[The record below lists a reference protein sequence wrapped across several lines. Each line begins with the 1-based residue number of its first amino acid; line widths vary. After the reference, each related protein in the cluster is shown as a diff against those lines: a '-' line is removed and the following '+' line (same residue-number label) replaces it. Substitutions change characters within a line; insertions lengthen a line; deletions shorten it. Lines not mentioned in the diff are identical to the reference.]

1 MERTDGRCHRRRLDG
16 KPMLIALDDKMTL
29 YKYQLQQRIGKGQF
43 GEVWLAHDAAIA
55 RQVAIKVLDESMAP
69 LAEVLREAQF
79 GNRLAHQNVVK
90 VHNADVIDYGGD
102 SLVIIVM
109 DYLPNGS
116 VTRLGNAAN
125 FVIAPKAI
133 AATIDV
139 LRGLEY
145 LHNGHLFHNDIK
157 PSNIL
162 IGSRGEAL
170 LTDYGI
176 SCPSPNLMPAVAP
189 SAYVLHRAPETLVT
203 GSISVTTDIYQTGL
217 TLFRLLNGF
226 GLVREQRARLGNAEF
241 EAQKAKGNV
250 PADEDFQPFIGKAL
264 RKIIRKAT
272 APNPANRFQSALEM
286 RRSLEK
292 LNCYGYWD
300 ADASG
305 QLVGYIRQ
313 KQKITYSIYR
323 NSAGF
328 ILSTNREY
336 LESGRTTRVGKYCAT
351 GLKEAHLHQLKKK
364 MMQEVSEGTL

>member
-1 MERTDGRCHRRRLDG
+1 MERADGRCHSRRLDG
-16 KPMLIALDDKMTL
+16 KPMRIELDDTMTL

-69 LAEVLREAQF
+69 VAEVLKEAQV

-90 VHNADVIDYGGD
+90 VHNADVIDHDGNR
-102 SLVIIVM
+102 VVVIVM
-109 DYLPNGS
+109 DYLSNGA

-133 AATIDV
+133 AAMIDV

-145 LHNGHLFHNDIK
+145 LHDGHLFHNDIK

-162 IGSRGEAL
+162 IGAHGEAL

-189 SAYVLHRAPETLVT
+189 NAYVLHRAPETFET
-203 GSISVTTDIYQTGL
+203 RSISVTTDIYQTGL

-226 GLVREQRARLGNAEF
+226 GLIREQRARLGDTEF
-241 EAQKAKGNV
+241 EAQKANGNV
-250 PADEDFQPFIGKAL
+250 PANEDFQPFISKAL
-264 RKIIRKAT
+264 QKIIRRAT
-272 APNPANRFQSALEM
+272 APNPADRFQSALEM
-286 RRSLEK
+286 RRALEK

-305 QLVGYIRQ
+305 QLVGYMRQ
-313 KQKITYSIYR
+313 KQKITYSIHR
-323 NSAGF
+323 SSAGF
-328 ILSTNREY
+328 MLSTNREY
-336 LESGRTTRVGKYCAT
+336 LASGRTTRVSKYCAS
-351 GLKEAHLHQLKKK
+351 GLKEARLHQLKKQ